1 MVGLLH
7 LLDPLQV
14 VKKLIGCLVDG
25 PAGGQLFFIALC
37 GINGVTGGEDG
48 AVVVGFQHHT
58 DDARGVGSLNEEFQ
72 VLRQLGR
79 LPNGLKLNPLHI
91 EQRPDVRP
99 AVAGHHTP
107 VGVFQVRL

>member
-1 MVGLLH
+1 MVSLVVRMV
-7 LLDPLQV
+7 PL
-14 VKKLIGCLVDG
+14 
-25 PAGGQLFFIALC
+25 
-37 GINGVTGGEDG
+37 
-48 AVVVGFQHHT
+48 VVGFQHHT

-99 AVAGHHTP
+99 AVAGLTL
-107 VGVFQVRL
+107 Q